1 MKNTLRHCFNTA
13 SGKHYCNEMDDLRI
27 NFGKYCFNTAS
38 GKHYCNNKS
47 RSLVKGIDKWRV
59 SIPQAVSTIAIAGLI
74 KSVFMGLKNRFWK
87 TSHRKRSKRAH
98 I

>member
-1 MKNTLRHCFNTA
+1 MSHGTHGDVSIPQAVSTIAITGFRDYYF
-13 SGKHYCNEMDDLRI
+13 EPDQ
-27 NFGKYCFNTAS
+27 
-38 GKHYCNNKS
+38 
-47 RSLVKGIDKWRV
+47 RV

>member
-1 MKNTLRHCFNTA
+1 MMINNLTKVSIPQAVSTIA
-13 SGKHYCNEMDDLRI
+13 MDKLT
-27 NFGKYCFNTAS
+27 FGKV
-38 GKHYCNNKS
+38 KS
-47 RSLVKGIDKWRV
+47 LHV